1 MHRINFHAW
10 GLVIA
15 LFLVAPAIGAGD
27 PDAPVP
33 KPAVK
38 VGDRWTY
45 RTIDHFTNRTLSEI
59 DHEVTFV
66 GPDAIFVVE
75 RPKGGESELDA
86 RYTSEWAGVASA
98 IGEVFKTPAN
108 ILKFPLKV
116 GGKHEA
122 IFETSAVRVG
132 SGRWKAEMTTTV
144 VGWEEVTVPA
154 GKFRALKIE
163 AQGTFQGLDTRYA
176 GIAQRIFWYV
186 PEVKRWVKAYRES
199 RVNNALSLKES
210 LELVDFKVQ

>member
-15 LFLVAPAIGAGD
+15 LFFVAPAIGAED

-45 RTIDHFTNRTLSEI
+45 RAIDHFTNQTVSEI
-59 DHEVTFV
+59 GTEVTFV
-66 GPDAIFVVE
+66 GADAIFVVE
-75 RPKGGESELDA
+75 RPKGGDSELDS
-86 RYTSEWAGVASA
+86 RWTSEWAVVASA
-98 IGEVFKTPAN
+98 TGEVYKTPAN
-108 ILKFPLKV
+108 LLKFPLKV

-122 IFETSAVRVG
+122 IFETSAVRVS
-132 SGRWKAEMTTTV
+132 SGRWKAEMTATV
-144 VGWEEVTVPA
+144 VGWEDVTVPA

-163 AQGTFQGLDTRYA
+163 AQGSFQGLDIRYA
-176 GIAQRIFWYV
+176 GLVRQDYWYV
-186 PEVKRWVKAYRES
+186 PEVKRWVKWHVES
-199 RVNNALSLKES
+199 RVNNSLSRKETR
-210 LELVDFKVQ
+210 ELVDFKVQ